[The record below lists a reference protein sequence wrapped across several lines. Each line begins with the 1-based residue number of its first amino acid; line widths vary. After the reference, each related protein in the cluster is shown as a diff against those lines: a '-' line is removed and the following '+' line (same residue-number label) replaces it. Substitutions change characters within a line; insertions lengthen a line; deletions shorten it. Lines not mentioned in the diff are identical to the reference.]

1 MPPTTHKEPFR
12 DRGHD
17 VSLELTCAEPDGAT
31 PFPAIVCRGPPKVSS
46 ELPVGATPFPAIV
59 CRGPPKVSSELPV
72 LRPGRT
78 PALTARYLTTQTLSF
93 SQPTLPLP
101 PPQPRRSLSSPKLR
115 FDPLLVDPLAVVALD
130 DPADAMVLEG
140 EVPDSVSG
148 DG

>member
-46 ELPVGATPFPAIV
+46 ELPV
-59 CRGPPKVSSELPV
+59 
-72 LRPGRT
+72 LRAEMP

-93 SQPTLPLP
+93 SEPTFPLP
-101 PPQPRRSLSSPKLR
+101 PPRRKQKLPCKSSSFLSVGL
-115 FDPLLVDPLAVVALD
+115 FAFLASVYSCCSVVAFNL
-130 DPADAMVLEG
+130 LL
-140 EVPDSVSG
+140 
-148 DG
+148 